1 MEIFNKLFRKA
12 TETYRQADEKL
23 FKGWLPGGGTASP
36 ITAASQQ
43 AQRDYDIRMR
53 RQIQERDAAPG
64 TPGRFA
70 GEGQVMNALRATT
83 SAGANPIGLVL
94 GDKKE
99 VEKVAS
105 YYKANP
111 ELQNQYDL
119 NTNMMLR
126 YLSGTGAKG
135 MKVTP
140 EVGKQLYSDI
150 QEQEKL
156 FQDPEYRQFQINS
169 PSNPAYIK
177 ENILRGN
184 TPVFYGGLSDSPAP
198 HKAQLATNKGKRW
211 ELAKSLGSFWAERQT
226 NSQGRTINESYD
238 FGYAPESK
246 GGFKGGAESAFI
258 LPTSAANVGRRLAQQ
273 GYGTPFKYSID
284 VQPNGSVTV
293 YDR

>member
-1 MEIFNKLFRKA
+1 MAGDAWKE
-12 TETYRQADEKL
+12 ADKRL
-23 FKGWLPGGGTASP
+23 GGWLPGGGTASP
-36 ITAASQQ
+36 VTAASQQ
-43 AQRDYDIRMR
+43 AQRDYNEKIRR
-53 RQIQERDAAPG
+53 RVEMRDAPAG

-83 SAGANPIGLVL
+83 SAGASPIGLAL

-105 YYKANP
+105 YYKARP

-126 YLSGTGAKG
+126 YLSGTGAEG
-135 MKVTP
+135 MKVSP
-140 EVGKQLYSDI
+140 QVGRQLYSDI
-150 QEQEKL
+150 QEQERL
-156 FQDPEYRQFQINS
+156 FQDPEYRQYQISS
-169 PSNPAYIK
+169 PNNPAYMR
-177 ENILRGN
+177 ENLLRGN

-198 HKAQLATNKGKRW
+198 HRAQLPTDKGERW
-211 ELAKSLGSFWAERQT
+211 QLSKSLGSFWAKPQAGSR
-226 NSQGRTINESYD
+226 GRTIDESYD

-273 GYGTPFKYSID
+273 GYGAPFRYSMD
-284 VQPNGSVTV
+284 VQPSGEVTV
-293 YDR
+293 RGR